1 MQLAIDKLLLELSL
15 YNYVKVINAQYI
27 IRGTLELYLEL
38 KQTGHMDIKLFPKHV
53 LGGNFMINLAF
64 KGLSWYGFGY

>member
-1 MQLAIDKLLLELSL
+1 MELSL
-15 YNYVKVINAQYI
+15 FNYVNGDKCTVNNQRDTWAVLRIKAD
-27 IRGTLELYLEL
+27 
-38 KQTGHMDIKLFPKHV
+38 TGHMDIKLFPKHV